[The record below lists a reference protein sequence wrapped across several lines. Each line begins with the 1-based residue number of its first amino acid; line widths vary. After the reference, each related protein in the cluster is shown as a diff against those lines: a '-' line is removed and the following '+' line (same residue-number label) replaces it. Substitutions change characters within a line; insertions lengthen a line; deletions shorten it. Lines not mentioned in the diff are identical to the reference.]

1 MDILHNQQNKNSEK
15 AEDKAIFETLRTES
29 HLPGMSDADAI
40 FLMQMDVPDAI
51 LKKLRAH

>member
-1 MDILHNQQNKNSEK
+1 MDILHNQQTQKSEK
-15 AEDKAIFETLRTES
+15 TEEKAIFETLRTES

-40 FLMQMDVPDAI
+40 FLMHLDVPEAI